1 MDLMLKPEVFIIST
15 MHFMND
21 ILIIFNNST
30 LIFTVFQGGGG
41 ELQKEVR
48 NRVSL
53 SLVYFLFTVNFPSSS
68 QTQPLFAKP
77 RKPSAIF
84 LALRGMCSGHG
95 AVVFSKAPF
104 SNV

>member
-1 MDLMLKPEVFIIST
+1 MDLMLKPEPFIIST
-15 MHFMND
+15 MHFMNN
-21 ILIIFNNST
+21 ILIIFNNSI
-30 LIFTVFQGGGG
+30 LIFTVFEGGG

-84 LALRGMCSGHG
+84 LALRGVCSGHG